1 MVWLARST
9 ACQRGAGIC
18 KMSSGEVERAIQAL
32 ISKCCSWVSK
42 SRCSI
47 SSMVFIWGKAVI
59 HTGAHERAPEASWT
73 NISPRKSRQNMV
85 SYRSLDCSA
94 VIHQRDGQGRTR
106 SGSGLRCGRRWE
118 APGSSGFQDF
128 STSSEAC
135 CSAERRKKQPNHYR
149 IDSILNPI
157 TGFRRLIRLRYCKQH
172 RGCVSTGA
180 AQWLRRLH
188 HSCSIKLIAA

>member
-85 SYRSLDCSA
+85 SYRSLDCSV

-106 SGSGLRCGRRWE
+106 SGSGLRCGRLRD
-118 APGSSGFQDF
+118 AAGFRF
-128 STSSEAC
+128 FPLPAKR
-135 CSAERRKKQPNHYR
+135 AALRRDGKKQPDHYR
-149 IDSILNPI
+149 IDSYLNPK